1 MTIER
6 KVGMG
11 IAGQVGGQDLDT
23 WYNTER
29 YSQDT
34 TAFTDSVVDSDGN
47 VYVAGTF
54 GTYANSATARVFWY
68 VKYDY
73 EGTVQFKKKINPNTG
88 WGKVAN
94 GSCSIV
100 LDEDNGHLYITG
112 EADDKFYLF
121 KVNSSNGSDV
131 WKKEL
136 SSNGDAYC
144 LAIDYSGNVIVH
156 ASTGNQTRV
165 VKFAP
170 NGTVTWARRAT
181 MSNADNGAICVD
193 PDDNIYISGRT
204 NTSGNKLFV
213 AKFNSS
219 GAVQWQFAYVSSQTS
234 AEVSY
239 GASGMTFANSSLYVA
254 FENSNQANLM
264 RVNPAT
270 GAYTAAKKVT
280 SCRDNPM
287 SYNSLDHDEDG
298 EIYWLTHNNTAQQ
311 PQVHKLNAGLSHHY
325 SRRMFGVR
333 SGSGIRGN
341 GITVHRDTF
350 IVTAT
355 ASLFDYQFDS
365 IVIVLPTD
373 GSKAGNTFN
382 KLIYLSVVTP
392 ASNAINATSTSFTFN
407 SFTFGVSNTSAGWQD
422 ATSNVSNTFQSI

>member
-1 MTIER
+1 
-6 KVGMG
+6 MG

-100 LDEDNGHLYITG
+100 LDEDNGYLYITG
-112 EADDKFYLF
+112 EADNKFYLF

-193 PDDNIYISGRT
+193 PDDNIYIGGKT

-287 SYNSLDHDEDG
+287 SFNSLDHDEDG
-298 EIYWLTHNNTAQQ
+298 EIYWLTHNNTSQQ
-311 PQVHKLNAGLSHHY
+311 PQIHKLNAGLSHHY

>member
-100 LDEDNGHLYITG
+100 LDEDNGYLYITG
-112 EADDKFYLF
+112 EADNKFYLF

-181 MSNADNGAICVD
+181 ISNSENGAICVD

>member
-1 MTIER
+1 
-6 KVGMG
+6 MG

>member
-94 GSCSIV
+94 HSCSIV
-100 LDEDNGHLYITG
+100 LDEDNGYLYITG
-112 EADDKFYLF
+112 ESDDKFYLF

>member
-193 PDDNIYISGRT
+193 PDDNIYIGGKT

>member
-29 YSQDT
+29 FSQDT
-34 TAFTDSVVDSDGN
+34 IAFTDSVVDSDGN
-47 VYVAGTF
+47 VYAAGTF

-73 EGTVQFKKKINPNTG
+73 EGTVKFKRMINPNTG
-88 WGKVAN
+88 WGKVAD
-94 GSCSIV
+94 GPCSIV
-100 LDEDNGHLYITG
+100 LDEDNGYLYITG
-112 EADDKFYLF
+112 ESDDKFYLF

-144 LAIDYSGNVIVH
+144 LAIDYSGNVIVQ

-170 NGTVTWARRAT
+170 NGTVAWARRAT
-181 MSNADNGAICVD
+181 ISNSENGAVCVD
-193 PDDNIYISGRT
+193 PDDNIYIGGRSVD
-204 NTSGNKLFV
+204 NVGNKLFV

-219 GAVQWQFAYVSSQTS
+219 GAVQWQFRYTANNGVGINN
-234 AEVSY
+234 

-254 FENSNQANLM
+254 FESSGQANLM

-298 EIYWLTHNNTAQQ
+298 EIYWLTHNNTTQRGQ
-311 PQVHKLNAGLSHHY
+311 IHKLNAGLSHHY
-325 SRRMFGVR
+325 SREIYGSR
-333 SGSGIRGN
+333 SGSGFRAN

-355 ASLFDYQFDS
+355 ASLFDYQFDA
-365 IVIVLPTD
+365 IVTVLPTD
-373 GSKAGNTFN
+373 GSKSGNTFN
-382 KLIYLSVVTP
+382 KITYASVTVP